1 MQKQLIIHKD
11 NTIYLFIVSTTFSGL
26 FFFHTDTSMENMQSE
41 NKPKSRRKFI
51 LLSALSSL
59 LLVAV
64 VSVAAVQSHKHASIH
79 GAGVAKYSVSHYSV
93 VKSTCSV
100 TLYPELC
107 IWTIQEAAPA
117 ASMKSS
123 RDVLITALNYT
134 IYTVE
139 RNYFTVK
146 KVGSTRSKSLTA
158 REKGALHDCLEV
170 IDDTLEEL
178 RDTEMELKDYGYKNY
193 TIADHK
199 EKIMSLL
206 SAAQTNQESC
216 LDGFS
221 HYNADKVVR
230 KVLLAGQ
237 KHVFKLVSNV
247 LAIIKNLADTEM
259 AQLNS
264 SPAAE
269 GRRLGEESS
278 GEWPEWM
285 SAGDRR
291 LLQSSTVTPDVTV
304 AADGSGNFRTIAAAV
319 AAAPERSTRRY
330 VIRIKA
336 GVYREN
342 VEISRRKTNL
352 MFVGDGRS
360 TTIIT
365 GSRNVVDGSTT
376 FNSATVAVIGDGFLA
391 RDITFQN
398 TAGPSKHQAVALR
411 VNADLCAFY
420 RCDMLAYQDTLYVHS
435 LRQFYTGCL
444 IAGTVDFIFGNAAA
458 VLQNCDIHARRPNS
472 GQRNMVT
479 AQGRDDPN
487 QNTGIVIQKC
497 RIGATSDLRPVQ
509 SSFPTY
515 LGRPWKEYSRTV
527 VMQSEISNVI
537 NPAGW
542 FMWDGNFA
550 LNTLFY
556 AEYQNTGAGAGT
568 GSRVTWR
575 GFRVLTSASQATPF
589 TAGNF
594 IGGGNW
600 LSATGFPF
608 SLGL

>member
-1 MQKQLIIHKD
+1 
-11 NTIYLFIVSTTFSGL
+11 
-26 FFFHTDTSMENMQSE
+26 MENVQPRKYKT
-41 NKPKSRRKFI
+41 NPKIF
-51 LLSALSSL
+51 LLTAFASL
-59 LLVAV
+59 LVVAV
-64 VSVAAVQSHKHASIH
+64 ISIAVVQSHKNHPNH
-79 GAGVAKYSVSHYSV
+79 GGDAV
-93 VKSTCSV
+93 VKTTCAA
-100 TLYPELC
+100 TLYPKLC
-107 IWTIQEAAPA
+107 VSTINAAATA
-117 ASMKSS
+117 ASVAIKSS
-123 RDVLITALNYT
+123 KDVLITALNYT
-134 IYTVE
+134 ISTVE

-146 KVGSTRSKSLTA
+146 KLGRSRKSLTT
-158 REKGALHDCLEV
+158 REKGALHDCLEM
-170 IDDTLEEL
+170 IDDTLDEL
-178 RDTEMELKDYGYKNY
+178 RRSAAELKDFGFKNY
-193 TIADHK
+193 SLADHK
-199 EKIMSLL
+199 ENLMILL

-221 HYNADKVVR
+221 HDKADKVVR
-230 KVLLAGQ
+230 RALVVGQ
-237 KHVFKLVSNV
+237 MHVFRLVSNV
-247 LAIIKNLADTEM
+247 MAIIKNLTDTEM
-259 AQLNS
+259 AKNSYS
-264 SPAAE
+264 SPE
-269 GRRLGEESS
+269 RRLGENTNS
-278 GEWPEWM
+278 EWPEWL

-291 LLQSSTVTPDVTV
+291 LLQASTVTPDVTV
-304 AADGSGNFRTIAAAV
+304 AADGSGNFRTVSAAV
-319 AAAPERSTRRY
+319 AAAPGGSSRRY

-342 VEISRRKTNL
+342 VEIPRSKTNL
-352 MFVGDGRS
+352 MFVGDGRT

-365 GSRNVVDGSTT
+365 GNRNVVDGSTT
-376 FNSATVAVIGDGFLA
+376 FNSATVAVVGDRFLA

-435 LRQFYTGCL
+435 LRQFYTGCI

-458 VLQNCDIHARRPNS
+458 VLQNCDIHARRPNA

-515 LGRPWKEYSRTV
+515 LGRPWKEYSRTI
-527 VMQSEISNVI
+527 VMQTDISNVI

-542 FMWDGNFA
+542 YEWNGNFA

-568 GSRVTWR
+568 SNRVTWR
-575 GFRVLTSASQATPF
+575 GFRVLTSAAEAQPF
-589 TAGNF
+589 TAGRF
-594 IGGGNW
+594 IAGGNW
-600 LSATGFPF
+600 LGA
-608 SLGL
+608 

>member
-1 MQKQLIIHKD
+1 
-11 NTIYLFIVSTTFSGL
+11 
-26 FFFHTDTSMENMQSE
+26 MENVHS
-41 NKPKSRRKFI
+41 KSKRKLF
-51 LLSALSSL
+51 LLSALASL
-59 LLVAV
+59 LVVAVIISVAV
-64 VSVAAVQSHKHASIH
+64 VQSHNN
-79 GAGVAKYSVSHYSV
+79 GAAAKRSSSYDSV

-107 IWTIQEAAPA
+107 ISTIKAAAAPA

-139 RNYFTVK
+139 RNYYTVK
-146 KVGSTRSKSLTA
+146 KVGSRRRGSLTV

-170 IDDTLEEL
+170 IDDTLDEL
-178 RDTEMELKDYGYKNY
+178 RYSEMELKDYGFKNY
-193 TIADHK
+193 TLADHK
-199 EKIMSLL
+199 ERLMTLL

-221 HYNADKVVR
+221 HDNADKVVR

-247 LAIIKNLADTEM
+247 LAIIKNLADAEM
-259 AQLNS
+259 ARLNS
-264 SPAAE
+264 SPAAA
-269 GRRLGEESS
+269 GRRLGEEGS
-278 GEWPEWM
+278 GEWPDWL

-291 LLQSSTVTPDVTV
+291 LLQASTVKPDVTV
-304 AADGSGNFRTIAAAV
+304 AADGSGNYRTVAAAV
-319 AAAPERSTRRY
+319 AAAPERSSRRY

-342 VEISRRKTNL
+342 VEIPKSKTNL
-352 MFVGDGRS
+352 MFVGDGQA

-376 FNSATVAVIGDGFLA
+376 FNSATVAVVGDGFLA
-391 RDITFQN
+391 RDVTFQN
-398 TAGPSKHQAVALR
+398 SAGPSKHQAVALR
-411 VNADLCAFY
+411 VNADLCAFH
-420 RCDMLAYQDTLYVHS
+420 RCGMIAYQDTLYVHS
-435 LRQFYTGCL
+435 LRQFYTGCY
-444 IAGTVDFIFGNAAA
+444 IAGTVDFIFGNAAV
-458 VLQNCDIHARRPNS
+458 VLQNCDIHARRPNP
-472 GQRNMVT
+472 GQKNMVT

-497 RIGATSDLRPVQ
+497 RIGATADLVPVQ

-527 VMQSEISNVI
+527 VMQTQISNVI
-537 NPAGW
+537 HPAGW
-542 FMWDGNFA
+542 FEWDGNFA

-556 AEYQNTGAGAGT
+556 AEYKNTGAGAGT
-568 GSRVTWR
+568 ANRVTWK
-575 GFRVLTSASQATPF
+575 GFRVLKSDAEAQPF
-589 TAGNF
+589 TAGRF
-594 IGGGNW
+594 IAGGSW
-600 LSATGFPF
+600 LPATGFPF
-608 SLGL
+608 TLGL

>member
-1 MQKQLIIHKD
+1 
-11 NTIYLFIVSTTFSGL
+11 
-26 FFFHTDTSMENMQSE
+26 MENVQSE
-41 NKPKSRRKFI
+41 KQHKSRRKIF
-51 LLSALSSL
+51 LLAAFASL
-59 LLVAV
+59 LV
-64 VSVAAVQSHKHASIH
+64 VAAISITIVQSHKNDANH
-79 GAGVAKYSVSHYSV
+79 GGEAAQAV
-93 VKSTCSV
+93 VKSTCAA

-107 IWTIQEAAPA
+107 ISTINAAAPA
-117 ASMKSS
+117 ASAAIKSS
-123 RDVLITALNYT
+123 KDVLITALNYT

-146 KVGSTRSKSLTA
+146 KISASHKSLTLS
-158 REKGALHDCLEV
+158 EKSALHDCLEV

-178 RDTEMELKDYGYKNY
+178 RDSELELKDYGFKNY
-193 TIADHK
+193 SLAEHK
-199 EKIMSLL
+199 ENLMTLL

-221 HYNADKVVR
+221 HDNADKKVR
-230 KVLLAGQ
+230 KALLAGQ
-237 KHVFKLVSNV
+237 MHVFRLVSNV
-247 LAIIKNLADTEM
+247 LAIIKNLTDTEM
-259 AQLNS
+259 ANS
-264 SPAAE
+264 SSSLKYASPE
-269 GRRLGEESS
+269 RRLGEDISDEQ
-278 GEWPEWM
+278 GWPEWL

-291 LLQSSTVTPDVTV
+291 LLQASTVTPDVTV
-304 AADGSGNFRTIAAAV
+304 AADGSGNYRTVSAAV
-319 AAAPERSTRRY
+319 AAAPGGSSRRY

-342 VEISRRKTNL
+342 VEIPRSKTNL
-352 MFVGDGRS
+352 MFVGDGRT

-365 GSRNVVDGSTT
+365 GNRNVVDGSTT
-376 FNSATVAVIGDGFLA
+376 FNSATVAVVGSGFLA

-435 LRQFYTGCL
+435 LRQFYTGCI

-458 VLQNCDIHARRPNS
+458 VLQNCDIHARRPNP

-487 QNTGIVIQKC
+487 QNTGIVIQNC

-527 VMQSEISNVI
+527 VMQTDISNVI

-542 FMWDGNFA
+542 YEWNGNFA

-568 GSRVTWR
+568 ANRVRWR
-575 GFRVLTSASQATPF
+575 GFRVLTSAAEAQPF
-589 TAGNF
+589 TAGRF
-594 IGGGNW
+594 IAGGNW
-600 LSATGFPF
+600 LAATGFPF

>member
-1 MQKQLIIHKD
+1 MEHLQPQPQKHK
-11 NTIYLFIVSTTFSGL
+11 S
-26 FFFHTDTSMENMQSE
+26 
-41 NKPKSRRKFI
+41 KPKIF
-51 LLSALSSL
+51 LLTALASL
-59 LLVAV
+59 LLVTVISIAV
-64 VSVAAVQSHKHASIH
+64 VQSHKNHPNHGGHA
-79 GAGVAKYSVSHYSV
+79 V
-93 VKSTCSV
+93 VKSTCAA

-107 IWTIQEAAPA
+107 VSTINAAATA
-117 ASMKSS
+117 ASAAIKSS
-123 RDVLITALNYT
+123 KDVLITALNYT

-146 KVGSTRSKSLTA
+146 KIERSRKSLTT
-158 REKGALHDCLEV
+158 REKGALHDCLEM
-170 IDDTLEEL
+170 IDDTLDEL
-178 RDTEMELKDYGYKNY
+178 RRSAAELKDYGFKNY
-193 TIADHK
+193 SLAGHK
-199 EKIMSLL
+199 ENLLTLL

-221 HYNADKVVR
+221 HDKADKVVR
-230 KVLLAGQ
+230 RALIAGQ
-237 KHVFKLVSNV
+237 MHVFRLVSNV
-247 LAIIKNLADTEM
+247 MAIIKNLTDTEM
-259 AQLNS
+259 AKNSYS
-264 SPAAE
+264 SPE
-269 GRRLGEESS
+269 RRLGEDTNSK
-278 GEWPEWM
+278 WPEWL

-291 LLQSSTVTPDVTV
+291 LLQASTVTPDVTV
-304 AADGSGNFRTIAAAV
+304 AADGSGNFRTVAAAV
-319 AAAPERSTRRY
+319 AAAPEGSSRRY

-342 VEISRRKTNL
+342 VEIPRRKTNL
-352 MFVGDGRS
+352 MFVGDGRT

-365 GSRNVVDGSTT
+365 ANRNVVDGSTT
-376 FNSATVAVIGDGFLA
+376 FNSATVAVVGDGFLA

-435 LRQFYTGCL
+435 LRQFYTGC
-444 IAGTVDFIFGNAAA
+444 IIVGTVDFIFGNAAV
-458 VLQNCDIHARRPNS
+458 VLQNCDIHARRPNP

-527 VMQSEISNVI
+527 VMQTDISNVI

-542 FMWDGNFA
+542 YEWNGNFA

-568 GSRVTWR
+568 SNRVTWR
-575 GFRVLTSASQATPF
+575 GFRVLTSAAEAQPF
-589 TAGNF
+589 TAGRF
-594 IGGGNW
+594 IAGGNW
-600 LSATGFPF
+600 LGATGFPF